1 MNRIELTSEYIIN
14 HREYIEGYILNIISN
29 IEYESKL
36 GRKIAYVIEDDMI
49 EIFKEYLNN
58 ELKNIVRSGELI
70 PKHTKTLEDLSYNNI
85 LFDTKTSNEKYD
97 GGKDLISGNTL
108 LRNLDKTIFYI
119 ICLYTEIGDSYI
131 FNRVI
136 IRHYK
141 ELNFDKFYYNNGGI
155 QYTNKAI
162 KDDYKMKTK
171 EEIKSMIIKKT
182 IISNNKKMR
191 KLTLENDRLTK
202 LISN

>member
-1 MNRIELTSEYIIN
+1 MTRIELTMEYIIN
-14 HREYIEGYILNIISN
+14 NREYIEGYILNIISN

-36 GRKIAYVIEDDMI
+36 GRQIAYVIEDDMI

-58 ELKNIVRSGELI
+58 ELKNIVRRGDLI

-85 LFDTKTSNEKYD
+85 LFDTKTSNEKYE

-108 LRNLDKTIFYI
+108 LKNLDKCIFYI
-119 ICLYTEIGDSYI
+119 ICLYEEVGDSYI

-136 IRHYK
+136 IRHYR
-141 ELNFDKFYYNNGGI
+141 ELNYDKFYYNNGGI
-155 QYTNKAI
+155 QYHNKAI
-162 KDDYKMKTK
+162 KEDYKMKTK
-171 EEIKSMIIKKT
+171 EEIRNMIIRKT
-182 IISNNKKMR
+182 IVSNNKKMR